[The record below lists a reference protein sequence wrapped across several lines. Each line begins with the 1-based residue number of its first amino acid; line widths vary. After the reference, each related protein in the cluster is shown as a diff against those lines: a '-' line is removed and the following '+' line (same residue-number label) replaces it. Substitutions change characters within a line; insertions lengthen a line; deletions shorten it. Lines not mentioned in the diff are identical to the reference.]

1 MPEKKGGLEIAMHY
15 KIRSRLLR
23 KSAKF
28 LMGQELREISCMELV
43 RDLIVGE
50 RARIT
55 RTSTSNTVLTSSRV
69 ICKPTCWL

>member
-43 RDLIVGE
+43 RNLIVGE
-50 RARIT
+50 
-55 RTSTSNTVLTSSRV
+55 
-69 ICKPTCWL
+69 